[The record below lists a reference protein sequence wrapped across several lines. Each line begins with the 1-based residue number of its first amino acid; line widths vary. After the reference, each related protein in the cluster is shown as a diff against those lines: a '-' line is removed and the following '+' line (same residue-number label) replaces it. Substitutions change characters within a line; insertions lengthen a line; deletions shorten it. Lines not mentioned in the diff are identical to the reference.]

1 MIVDLF
7 IMYSGGWLGSCAA
20 ARPHKVRANAARI
33 LKRGLLL
40 GVGKR
45 ENDDSDSRAE
55 SADVPRSVVRGG
67 GVICTRPNPD

>member
-45 ENDDSDSRAE
+45 ENDDSDSRAGRP
-55 SADVPRSVVRGG
+55 SRRTFRGPWSVVGA
-67 GVICTRPNPD
+67 